1 MLLSKKEKEK
11 LVIKLANEGKTTRE
25 ITKEMHMS
33 LKSIVKIWTK
43 ILVII
48 KVVTNPMQ

>member
-25 ITKEMHMS
+25 IESIGPFSYWNHNNTKLNIS
-33 LKSIVKIWTK
+33 RAN
-43 ILVII
+43 II
-48 KVVTNPMQ
+48 SFC